1 MLQKLTNV
9 RVIKANMWL
18 MLNMEALISRLEMK
32 NKQLKDYI
40 MLVPSLSLSKSF
52 QVSKAILEEST
63 VTKIVEQQQKM
74 LIMQFLQLDMVLIKE
89 SISGMLKIH
98 GEPVGESKDTL
109 RYKEVPICVLLLNAI
124 PILLLIAQMTL
135 MFWENDLCDGL
146 EHMNNKKFVGI

>member
-1 MLQKLTNV
+1 MHLSILNTMDFKLKLIIHMLLKLTNAK
-9 RVIKANMWL
+9 VIKANML
-18 MLNMEALISRLEMK
+18 PMLNTEALISHLEMK

-40 MLVPSLSLSKSF
+40 MLVPSLSLSKLF

-98 GEPVGESKDTL
+98 GEPVGE
-109 RYKEVPICVLLLNAI
+109 
-124 PILLLIAQMTL
+124 
-135 MFWENDLCDGL
+135 
-146 EHMNNKKFVGI
+146 